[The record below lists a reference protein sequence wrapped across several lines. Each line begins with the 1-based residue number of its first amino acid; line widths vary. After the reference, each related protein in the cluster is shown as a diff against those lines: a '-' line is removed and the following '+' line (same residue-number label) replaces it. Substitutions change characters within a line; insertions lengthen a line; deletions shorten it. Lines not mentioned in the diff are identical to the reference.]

1 MSDRTRR
8 FHPLLV
14 GAIGGVAFGDLLL
27 GLNLQAI
34 GTLAA
39 LRLLLC
45 GALAG
50 AAVGA
55 PLAFGLPWRDRPA
68 RAARGLLAFLAAG
81 FALLVESQ
89 RVAFYSFL
97 GNGARRVLV
106 ATLLSLSLA
115 AVVALVQ
122 AFVLPGSSV
131 SFRTLLAL
139 LVLFALVPLAGRPV
153 PQRIPLGTPR
163 HVPRTATRSL
173 VVVGLEGVSWDLL
186 VAGASDGS
194 LPVLA
199 GLLRDGAGGPLL
211 SQAPY
216 DRAALWT
223 TVATGKRPAK
233 HGVVSSVLWETPAGT
248 FPIFPRFPGS
258 ASPEQLPFSL
268 AREAAGLR
276 RSRTFWEI
284 LAAQGHQAAV
294 LNWPDAKLEA
304 ARIAVWATE
313 KTDKSAEKALA
324 ERNTPNIAA
333 RAGLFRVEVPKLDR
347 PLVKALLPAGL
358 SEEERGRARPLE
370 GAARDLWV
378 VGATLG
384 ALPTGPNNVSTLV
397 LSGLAGPARVFG
409 PAAQPSRYWG
419 SPPRNADVR
428 ARALL
433 AYYRFLDEA
442 LGELVEQEGK
452 DRTICL
458 FSPVGYGPPPPLQ
471 AIAEFLRG
479 REPQAGPEA
488 SADGFLILCGSG
500 IRSGVR
506 LTSAVAADIAP
517 TLLVLAGEPIAR
529 DIDGRVLAEAFDE
542 RFASSTSIPIVTTF
556 EVDGPQ

>member
-1 MSDRTRR
+1 MSERAGR
-8 FHPLLV
+8 FHPLLA
-14 GAIGGVAFGDLLL
+14 GAIGGLAFGDLLL
-27 GLNLQAI
+27 GLNLQAL
-34 GTLAA
+34 GTIAA

-45 GALAG
+45 GTLAG
-50 AAVGA
+50 AAMGI
-55 PLAFGLPWRDRPA
+55 PLAFVRPRRDRPT
-68 RAARGLLAFLAAG
+68 RAAWVLLALLAAA
-81 FALLVESQ
+81 FALFVESQ

-122 AFVLPGSSV
+122 AFVLPLPSV
-131 SFRTLLAL
+131 SLRSLLAL
-139 LVLFALVPLAGRPV
+139 FVLFALVPLAGRPV
-153 PQRIPLGTPR
+153 PERTRLASPR
-163 HVPRTATRSL
+163 HIPKTATRSL
-173 VVVGLEGVSWDLL
+173 LVVGLEGVSWDLL
-186 VAGASDGS
+186 AAGASDGS
-194 LPVLA
+194 FPVLA
-199 GLLRDGAGGPLL
+199 RLLRDGAGGPLV
-211 SQAPY
+211 SPAPY

-248 FPIFPRFPGS
+248 FSLFPRFPGS
-258 ASPEQLPFSL
+258 ASPERLPFSR
-268 AREAAGLR
+268 AGEAVGLR

-284 LAAQGHQAAV
+284 LAARGHQAAV
-294 LNWPDAKLEA
+294 LNWPDAKAEA
-304 ARIAVWATE
+304 ARIVVWTTE
-313 KTDKSAEKALA
+313 KTDKSSE
-324 ERNTPNIAA
+324 
-333 RAGLFRVEVPKLDR
+333 RAGLFRVEVPQLDR
-347 PLVKALLPAGL
+347 PLVKALLPIGL
-358 SEEERGRARPLE
+358 SAEERGRARPLE

-419 SPPRNADVR
+419 SPPRNAEVR
-428 ARALL
+428 ARSLL

-442 LGELVEQEGK
+442 LGELVEREGK

-471 AIAEFLRG
+471 AITEFLKG
-479 REPQAGPEA
+479 REPEAGPEG

-542 RFASSTSIPIVTTF
+542 RFASSASIPIVTTF
-556 EVDGPQ
+556 EAEGPQ